1 MPLHRC
7 TPINRG
13 NLTPG
18 ISVAPG
24 GTVTVLL
31 GTTIIGRGNLTSDV
45 PTGRRRLL
53 ALTSL
58 FTIPITVPA
67 GTPAGSQVSKPCLH
81 LTLHEEFQH
90 VIARLRLLAWPDS
103 SIQIASRLLSM
114 ALFSMRSV

>member
-1 MPLHRC
+1 MLPLHCC
-7 TPINRG
+7 TIIQQG

-31 GTTIIGRGNLTSDV
+31 NTTIIGSGNLTSDV

-53 ALTSL
+53 DLTSL

-67 GTPAGSQVSKPCLH
+67 GTPSGSQVSEPCLH
-81 LTLHEEFQH
+81 LT
-90 VIARLRLLAWPDS
+90 
-103 SIQIASRLLSM
+103 
-114 ALFSMRSV
+114 

>member
-1 MPLHRC
+1 MLLNTIAVATLPATNAREGRFAAFALLYSNQ
-7 TPINRG
+7 PG
-13 NLTPG
+13 KLTPG

-31 GTTIIGRGNLTSDV
+31 GTSIIGRGNLTSDV
-45 PTGRRRLL
+45 PTGKRRLL

-81 LTLHEEFQH
+81 LTLHEEF
-90 VIARLRLLAWPDS
+90 
-103 SIQIASRLLSM
+103 
-114 ALFSMRSV
+114 